1 MCPVLVNP
9 HLEQRA
15 DARLAAAAARLMPAS
30 KRVRTILD
38 SLDSALDAS
47 ISHQP
52 PSAATPLPGTRSSL
66 AAASPVSPF
75 SMSQG
80 SLFSTAAG
88 SPFAIG
94 GSALAAPAEPVAP
107 KVHSL
112 KDLEAMIEPEA
123 AFGTSVTCRPHSLA
137 DLHDRLATFS
147 NAQAWFCKPSAVSP
161 LECARAGW
169 EIDGTDMLACRV
181 PAPAHA
187 CPRPAPPLPARARAH
202 TPIPTPTPAKRSG
215 PRAQPCRAPARPPVH
230 PPGPRTARLLPHSLW
245 TPA

>member
-1 MCPVLVNP
+1 
-9 HLEQRA
+9 
-15 DARLAAAAARLMPAS
+15 MPAS

-66 AAASPVSPF
+66 AAASPISPF

-94 GSALAAPAEPVAP
+94 GSAPAAPAEAAAP

-123 AFGTSVTCRPHSLA
+123 AFGTSVTCRPHSVA

-181 PAPAHA
+181 QPAPPTPRTGPCPPTPRTAPSPPAPA
-187 CPRPAPPLPARARAH
+187 
-202 TPIPTPTPAKRSG
+202 PTP
-215 PRAQPCRAPARPPVH
+215 
-230 PPGPRTARLLPHSLW
+230 
-245 TPA
+245 